1 MCLKELRI
9 LEYILILYKFGMRM
23 STPRLYYN
31 ENLVDDRMIVA
42 NGTVDMS
49 IYPYKMYELLQVL

>member
-1 MCLKELRI
+1 
-9 LEYILILYKFGMRM
+9 MRM